1 MPGVQ
6 PRPPDQPISLSL
18 SKKQHLSLPSW
29 LRYLGVG
36 QLRLRGTL
44 AVCCSAVHPPPHT
57 YLHLICSRRGASGS
71 SGSSMTGEVVRAF
84 SVGTNSLASALSGVA
99 IAGCSSAATPP
110 HAHSQIQHTS
120 PAPLQSVVRNPSST
134 SPGVHPSNLR
144 AKNCCRCA
152 WRLCRGESQCF
163 LRAYAFRSSPV
174 CPQTEP
180 DEVYVGYY
188 NWHACGLLARDPPP
202 VDAASQHDNLG

>member
-18 SKKQHLSLPSW
+18 CKKQHLSLPSW

-163 LRAYAFRSSPV
+163 
-174 CPQTEP
+174 
-180 DEVYVGYY
+180 
-188 NWHACGLLARDPPP
+188 
-202 VDAASQHDNLG
+202 